1 MLEEKILTLLR
12 EKRPQTGAE
21 LLELTTANVFTLW
34 RACRRSQE
42 IHYETIGR
50 RFLRLDRAIEG
61 YARLSPSIQR
71 EFLTYT
77 LVGLKGQLQM
87 LKARVDGLNQDIKRV
102 SGAKFNLAKESIS
115 STVSLLEDR
124 NHILNNV
131 CFIIAGDIAY
141 EMAHSVPRPEKST
154 GKIVMGSDLDI
165 ITIVND
171 DFSQEATE
179 ALDKAIYQEKY
190 RLLVHPNFREE
201 IDYIIKNVSKVRVQ
215 LKFDRFEH
223 MVACKL
229 LHEGKF
235 LYGSQSIFQTI
246 KDLVKEYKIPQKLK
260 ELENKASEN
269 RKKAESYLLDQVDGL
284 SEKEFQK
291 LFYTKEEGEE
301 IF

>member
-1 MLEEKILTLLR
+1 MLEEKILALLG
-12 EKRPQTGAE
+12 KRGPQTGGE
-21 LLELTTANVFTLW
+21 LLELTTADVFNLW
-34 RACRRSQE
+34 RVCRRCQE
-42 IHYETIGR
+42 IHYKTFGR

-87 LKARVDGLNQDIKRV
+87 LKARVEESSQDIKGV
-102 SGAKFNLAKESIS
+102 SGVKFNLAKESVS
-115 STVSLLEDR
+115 SIVSVLEDR
-124 NHILNNV
+124 DHILSRV

-154 GKIVMGSDLDI
+154 GKMVRGSDLDI
-165 ITIVND
+165 IGIVD
-171 DFSQEATE
+171 DNFSQEAVR

-201 IDYIIKNVSKVRVQ
+201 IDYIIKNISRVKVQ

-246 KDLVKEYKIPQKLK
+246 KDFVKEYEIPQKLK
-260 ELENKASEN
+260 ELENKATEN
-269 RKKAESYLLDQVDGL
+269 RKKAELYLLDQVDGL

>member
-1 MLEEKILTLLR
+1 MLEEKIFSILR
-12 EKRPQTGAE
+12 EKGPQTGAE
-21 LLELTTANVFTLW
+21 LLELTAADVFILW
-34 RACRRSQE
+34 RVCRRSQE
-42 IHYETIGR
+42 IHYETIGK
-50 RFLRLDRAIEG
+50 RFLRLDRVVEG
-61 YARLSPSIQR
+61 YARLSPSIKR

-87 LKARVDGLNQDIKRV
+87 LKARAEKLGQDIKRI
-102 SGAKFNLAKESIS
+102 SSAKFNLAKESIS
-115 STVSLLEDR
+115 STVSLLQDR
-124 NHILNNV
+124 NHILSKV
-131 CFIIAGDIAY
+131 CFIMAGDIVY

-154 GKIVMGSDLDI
+154 GKMVRGSDLDI
-165 ITIVND
+165 VTIVD
-171 DFSQEATE
+171 DNFSQEAIE

-201 IDYIIKNVSKVRVQ
+201 IDYIIKNISKVREQ
-215 LKFDRFEH
+215 LKFHKFEY

-229 LHEGKF
+229 LHEGKL

-246 KDLVKEYKIPQKLK
+246 KDLIREYKIPQKLK
-260 ELENKASEN
+260 EMERKAIQN
-269 RKKAESYLLDQVDGL
+269 RKRAEAYLLDQADGL